1 MVLRFRQLVMVLAYA
16 AIQNSHETPMRIRS
30 LLFSCVTLLVAIPL
44 SAREKTDVIV
54 MDNGDRITCEV
65 KGLNDVDGTVSV
77 DWSKVARLESSQLF
91 VVLAQDGSSYE
102 GKLSTAE
109 KTTGKHL
116 MMRIISEQESKAEI
130 ERSQIVRMTE
140 TSEWFYRRFNGS
152 ISLGVIYSKGNSA
165 TQYNLATETE
175 YLRERWA
182 ADALLS
188 SNLSSSN
195 GSTTST
201 RNQVGLHGYHLLPWK
216 NYFYGGVGNFLQSS
230 EQGIKLQ
237 TTLGGGIG
245 HFFKNTNRTS
255 IAVLGGL
262 AWQSTAYKPS
272 AALLGRQNVAAGL
285 VATEIKAFKFSG
297 TNLGFTAAVLPA
309 LSDPGRL
316 FVDTNASYYLKLFNN
331 LSWNLSFYGNWDRR
345 PPIGFSGSDYG
356 TSSGVSWTFGNR

>member
-1 MVLRFRQLVMVLAYA
+1 
-16 AIQNSHETPMRIRS
+16 MRLPTTRT
-30 LLFSCVTLLVAIPL
+30 LLFCVTLLVYIPL

-54 MDNGDRITCEV
+54 MNNGDRITCEV
-65 KGLNDVDGTVSV
+65 KGLNEGVLSIALDYVDGTVSV
-77 DWSKVARLESSQLF
+77 DWAKVVSLESGQMF
-91 VVLAQDGSSYE
+91 IVLAQDGSSYE

-109 KTTGKHL
+109 KAAGEHL
-116 MMRIISEQESKAEI
+116 TLHIIQAKKNKVEI
-130 ERSQIVRMTE
+130 DRSQIVRMTE
-140 TSEWFYRRFNGS
+140 TSERLYQRFNGT
-152 ISLGVIYSKGNSA
+152 INLGIIYSKGNSA

-182 ADALLS
+182 ADALVS

-201 RNQVGLHGYHLLPWK
+201 RNQVGLHAYHLLPWE
-216 NYFYGGVGNFLQSS
+216 NYFYGGLGNFLQSS

-262 AWQSTAYKPS
+262 AWQSTDYKPS
-272 AALLGRQNVAAGL
+272 ATLPGRQNVGAAM
-285 VATEIKAFKFSG
+285 VAAQIKAFKFSK
-297 TNLGFTAAVLPA
+297 TNLGFTAAILPA
-309 LSDPGRL
+309 VSEPGRV

-331 LSWNLSFYGNWDRR
+331 LSWNVSFYGNWDNR
-345 PPIGFSGSDYG
+345 PPRGFSGSDYG